1 MNQIARFLVVP
12 APVVLVVEDEFALC
26 DVIADEL
33 EAAGYVVITAA
44 TGEEAVGILDR
55 QPIDLLL
62 TDIRLPGIVDGW
74 RVAEA
79 ARARR
84 SDLPIVYMSGYA
96 VAQPR
101 HASRSRFLCKP
112 FRPAEVIEAV
122 EALGVSRRHRQP
134 ST

>member
-79 ARARR
+79 ATPGAPTCRSSTRAATPSRSPGMRR
-84 SDLPIVYMSGYA
+84 EAGSC
-96 VAQPR
+96 
-101 HASRSRFLCKP
+101 ASRSA
-112 FRPAEVIEAV
+112 RP
-122 EALGVSRRHRQP
+122 R
-134 ST
+134 

>member
-55 QPIDLLL
+55 QPIDLLSP
-62 TDIRLPGIVDGW
+62 ISAYPGSWTVGGW
-74 RVAEA
+74 R
-79 ARARR
+79 R
-84 SDLPIVYMSGYA
+84 
-96 VAQPR
+96 
-101 HASRSRFLCKP
+101 
-112 FRPAEVIEAV
+112 RPAPGAPTCR
-122 EALGVSRRHRQP
+122 S